1 MRAPEV
7 RVPVRSTR
15 ATPRWL
21 LLLAAGMLL
30 ARGGAAVYEH
40 RHPPAIAKLIP
51 WSTPG
56 APLPGKTAGGA
67 EDKRPV
73 LYDYSA
79 DWCQPC
85 KKMEREVFAHEP
97 SARFIKDRFRPVRI
111 VDVDESPAAEELR
124 QRHQVTTLPTL
135 VVEIPGKEP
144 LELNGYSSRRRT
156 MLFLEKALSGAAKPG
171 VDKQAR

>member
-7 RVPVRSTR
+7 HVRSTR

-21 LLLAAGMLL
+21 LILAGAMLL

-40 RHPPAIAKLIP
+40 RHPPAIARLIP

-56 APLPGKTAGGA
+56 APLGKTAGGA
-67 EDKRPV
+67 EDTRPV

-97 SARFIKDRFRPVRI
+97 SARFIKERFRPVR
-111 VDVDESPAAEELR
+111 VDDADDSPAAEQLR
-124 QRHQVTTLPTL
+124 QRHGATSLPTL

-144 LELNGYSSRRRT
+144 LQLSGYSSRRRT
-156 MLFLEKALSGAAKPG
+156 MRFLEKALSGAARPATDKPY
-171 VDKQAR
+171 